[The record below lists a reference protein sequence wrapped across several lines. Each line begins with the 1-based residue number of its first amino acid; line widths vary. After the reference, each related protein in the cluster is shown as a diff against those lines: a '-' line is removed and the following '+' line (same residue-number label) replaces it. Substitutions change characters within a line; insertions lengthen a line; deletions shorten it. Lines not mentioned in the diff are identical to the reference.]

1 MAKKKILLLSDDLR
15 MSSGVGTMSK
25 EIVYGTVHKY
35 DWVQVGGAIKHPEE
49 GNVANISDEVRKETD
64 VDDANVI
71 VYPVSGYGN
80 EDIIRELLNR
90 EEPDAILIYTDPRF
104 WVWLFQIEHE
114 LRQQLPIF
122 FYTIWDDLPYPMYNQ
137 SFYESCDLKMAISKQ
152 TYNIVH
158 NVQVK
163 HPPKEHEVTY
173 VPHGVDE
180 NKFYKIDEKHR
191 DWKDFLDFKDKILG
205 GFDPR
210 FTIFYNNRNIRR
222 KMPGDLILA
231 YKTFCDMLPLEDAN
245 KCMFLMHTQPVD
257 ENGTDLPAVVK
268 AICPEYKVVF
278 SDKKI
283 PPKHL
288 NYLYNLSDICV
299 NIASNEG
306 FGLGTTE
313 ALMTGTPIIV
323 NVTGGLQD
331 QCGFKLNG
339 QHITHEDYRE
349 IHSLHDN
356 KKWENNKNLT
366 WGSWCK
372 PVWPSSRAL
381 VGSIPT
387 PYIFDDR
394 CRWDDVADRFKEW
407 YDTSDKKRKKAG
419 EDGMKWAKKPEIG
432 LTAKHMCHGFIDSM
446 DTAFENWEPRKTF
459 SIFKA

>member
-15 MSSGVGTMSK
+15 MSSGVGTMSR
-25 EIVYGTVHKY
+25 EIVFGTVQKY
-35 DWVQVGGAIKHPEE
+35 DWVQVGGAIKHPDE
-49 GNVANISDEVRKETD
+49 GKFADISDEVKKETD
-64 VDDANVI
+64 IDDASVKI
-71 VYPVSGYGN
+71 YPVSGYGN

-90 EEPDAILIYTDPRF
+90 EDPDAILIYTDPRF
-104 WVWLFQIEHE
+104 WVWLFNIEHE

-137 SFYESCDLKMAISKQ
+137 WFYESCDLKMAISKQ

-180 NKFYKIDEKHR
+180 NKFYKIDSKHKEL
-191 DWKDFLDFKDKILG
+191 KDLVDFNDKIFG
-205 GFDPR
+205 GFEPK

-231 YKTFCDMLPLEDAN
+231 FKTFCDMLPAEDAD

-257 ENGTDLPAVVK
+257 QNGTDLPAVVK
-268 AICPEYKVVF
+268 AICPEYKVIF

-283 PPKHL
+283 PPQHL
-288 NYLYNLSDICV
+288 NYLYNLSDITV

-306 FGLGTTE
+306 WGLGTTE
-313 ALMTGTPIIV
+313 SLMTGTPIV
-323 NVTGGLQD
+323 LNVTGGLQD
-331 QCGFKLNG
+331 QCGFKLKG
-339 QHITHEDYRE
+339 KHITHEDYRE
-349 IHSLHDN
+349 IHSLHDD
-356 KKWENNKNLT
+356 KKWKNNKDLT
-366 WGSWCK
+366 WGEWVK
-372 PVWPSSRAL
+372 PVWPATRAL

-407 YDTSDKKRKKAG
+407 YDTSDKDRKKAG
-419 EDGMKWAKKPEIG
+419 EVGMKWAKKPEIG
-432 LTAKHMCHGFIDSM
+432 MTAKHMCQGFIDSM
-446 DTAFENWEPRKTF
+446 ETAFDNWKPRKTF

>member
-49 GNVANISDEVRKETD
+49 GNVADISKEVRKETD

-90 EEPDAILIYTDPRF
+90 EIPDAILIYTDPRF

-137 SFYESCDLKMAISKQ
+137 WFYESCDLKMAISKQ

-173 VPHGVDE
+173 VPHGIDE

-191 DWKDFLDFKDKILG
+191 EWKDFLNFKDKIFG
-205 GFDPR
+205 GFDSK

-231 YKTFCDMLPLEDAN
+231 YKTFCDMLPPEDAS

-313 ALMTGTPIIV
+313 ALMTGTPITV

-339 QHITHEDYRE
+339 KHITHEDYRE
-349 IHSLHDN
+349 IHSLHNDR
-356 KKWENNKNLT
+356 KWANNESLT

-381 VGSIPT
+381 VGSVPT

-407 YDTSDKKRKKAG
+407 YDTPDKDRKKAG
-419 EDGMKWAKKPEIG
+419 EDGMKWVKKPEIG
-432 LTAKHMCHGFIDSM
+432 MTAKHMCQGFINSM